1 MGFLAPWFLAG
12 VAAVGLPVYLHLLR
26 RDARTPRPFSSL
38 MFFEPRTQ
46 SSIHHRRL
54 RYILLLS
61 MRLALLVLLA
71 LAFANPFINRLAARV
86 PSDKLVWL
94 VIDNS
99 FSMRAGSRLSDARRE
114 AASVLS
120 ARRPSEHV
128 QVLALDSQLHV
139 LTQPTQDSA
148 SEREALE
155 DIRPGD
161 SRGSFGELVRAV
173 RLTADTV
180 HGPIELHLF
189 SDMQRSNMAPSIADM
204 ALPDNVTLVLHPV
217 IKEATPN
224 WTVESVTFPNQV
236 WGNPREGKP
245 ARVQAIVAG
254 YATPAATRTAS
265 LVVNGKTV
273 GTARVQV
280 PAAGRASVEFP
291 SLTVPYGFSRC
302 EVRIDSADALPADDA
317 YQFAVE
323 RSDPLR
329 VLLVHAAADSRSPF
343 YFSNALSS
351 AAESAFAL
359 QSVTTEQAASVS
371 FSKYA
376 FVVLSNV
383 TALPA
388 SLEKDLLGYVRGG
401 GSVLMA
407 LGTAA
412 AGRSRVPIFGNTIEE
427 THDYSR
433 ELSNGHERF
442 LRVGEADPSH
452 ASVGKAGNL
461 SGVKFYYVVRVDAAD
476 SRVVA
481 RLTDHTPV
489 LMDKKIGEGRG
500 LLLAS
505 GLDNLTNDFPLHPV
519 FVAFV
524 EQTARYLS
532 GAGRT
537 AGARQVD
544 SLLELRTADEQ
555 GLARDLGVEVVDPDG
570 QRPLSLKEAA
580 TAQSVRLT
588 RSGFY
593 QLRLASGRQEVVG
606 VNTDRRESDLAVMP
620 DEVQALWRGTPR
632 GDQASFSGAQAPD
645 REERRS
651 LWWYIMILALVAALS
666 ESWLASRYLSTPIE
680 SS

>member
-1 MGFLAPWFLAG
+1 
-12 VAAVGLPVYLHLLR
+12 
-26 RDARTPRPFSSL
+26 
-38 MFFEPRTQ
+38 
-46 SSIHHRRL
+46 
-54 RYILLLS
+54 
-61 MRLALLVLLA
+61 
-71 LAFANPFINRLAARV
+71 
-86 PSDKLVWL
+86 
-94 VIDNS
+94 
-99 FSMRAGSRLSDARRE
+99 
-114 AASVLS
+114 
-120 ARRPSEHV
+120 
-128 QVLALDSQLHV
+128 
-139 LTQPTQDSA
+139 
-148 SEREALE
+148 
-155 DIRPGD
+155 
-161 SRGSFGELVRAV
+161 
-173 RLTADTV
+173 
-180 HGPIELHLF
+180 
-189 SDMQRSNMAPSIADM
+189 
-204 ALPDNVTLVLHPV
+204 
-217 IKEATPN
+217 
-224 WTVESVTFPNQV
+224 
-236 WGNPREGKP
+236 
-245 ARVQAIVAG
+245 
-254 YATPAATRTAS
+254 
-265 LVVNGKTV
+265 
-273 GTARVQV
+273 
-280 PAAGRASVEFP
+280 
-291 SLTVPYGFSRC
+291 
-302 EVRIDSADALPADDA
+302 
-317 YQFAVE
+317 
-323 RSDPLR
+323 
-329 VLLVHAAADSRSPF
+329 
-343 YFSNALSS
+343 
-351 AAESAFAL
+351 
-359 QSVTTEQAASVS
+359 VS

-376 FVVLSNV
+376 FVVISIV

-412 AGRSRVPIFGNTIEE
+412 AGRGRVPIFGNTIEE

-442 LRVGEADPSH
+442 LRVGETDPSH

-570 QRPLSLKEAA
+570 QRPLSLKVAA

-606 VNTDRRESDLAVMP
+606 VNPDRRESDLAVMP
-620 DEVQALWRGTPR
+620 DEVQALWRGNPR

-645 REERRS
+645 RQERRS

-666 ESWLASRYLSTPIE
+666 ESWLASRYLSRPIE